1 MAAETD
7 ITPEE
12 KLLRVIQKGGAGGS
26 ADAPTEPVAEALPAN
41 GTDVTRTVAPPRTG
55 DPTGRVLRVA
65 CRLLTLAALL
75 LIAGSAYELV
85 QAIPEPESAPPPPD
99 RAFLEAAVAVRLPR
113 VEDTIDRYARRR
125 IFGRPPT
132 TPIVPEEER
141 TILRGWRAEVRDH
154 FRLMGISIVQ
164 QAGPDGTRRPVREA
178 IVLDSRSGNMHF
190 VSAGKSLVIKE
201 DHVTVRDV
209 LPDAVV
215 LESGEIEMTLYKQGA
230 AE

>member
-1 MAAETD
+1 MATETD

-12 KLLRVIQKGGAGGS
+12 KLLRVIQKGGAGGPEDS
-26 ADAPTEPVAEALPAN
+26 PAEPAAGAASAN
-41 GTDVTRTVAPPRTG
+41 GTDVARTVAPPVAG
-55 DPTGRVLRVA
+55 DPASRILRLT
-65 CRLLTLAALL
+65 CRLLAVATLL
-75 LIAGSAYELV
+75 LVAGGAYELV
-85 QAIPEPESAPPPPD
+85 RAIPEPESAPPPPD
-99 RAFLEAAVAVRLPR
+99 HAFLEATAAVRLPR
-113 VEDTIDRYARRR
+113 VEDTIDQYARRR

-132 TPIVPEEER
+132 VSPVPDPR
-141 TILRGWRAEVRDH
+141 MAVLSGWRQRVRDD

-164 QAGPDGTRRPVREA
+164 QTAPDGTHRMVREA
-178 IVLDSRSGNMHF
+178 IVLDARSGNMHF

-215 LESGEIEMTLYKQGA
+215 LESGEIEMTLHKQGA